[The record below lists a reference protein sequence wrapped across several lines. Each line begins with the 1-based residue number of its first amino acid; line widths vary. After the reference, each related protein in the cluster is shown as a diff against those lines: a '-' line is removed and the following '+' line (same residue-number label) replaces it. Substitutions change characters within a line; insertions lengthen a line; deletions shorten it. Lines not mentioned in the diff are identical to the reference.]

1 MEKVTDDKN
10 CGGFNCNV
18 TLTSAVCSGFF
29 SQVLITD
36 FLDILEIIIII
47 IITII
52 IKIMLVS
59 KMPRQLLLD
68 VE

>member
-29 SQVLITD
+29 LQVLITD
-36 FLDILEIIIII
+36 FLDILEII